1 MKNKKRFF
9 LYSSIAFIISFIAW
23 TIIVCCVDKAAIG
36 PKNSSVGLSSING
49 FFHNLIGKNMAL
61 YTITD
66 WLGLVP
72 FALIFVFGTIG
83 LIQWIKRKSFLKV
96 DYNILILGGFYII
109 VLGIYV
115 LFEFVVI
122 NHRPVLIEGIL
133 EASYPSSTTMLVM
146 CVMPT
151 AIMALNSL
159 IKNKNIKLL
168 VTISFSAFTAFM
180 VIGRIIAGVHWISDI
195 IGGLLISTGLVL
207 LYYYVSS
214 LPKKEVKLEADSST
228 QEDIKPKEETI
239 IQEEI
244 KTEE

>member
-1 MKNKKRFF
+1 MKNKKRFS
-9 LYSSIAFIISFIAW
+9 LYFSIAFIVAFIAW
-23 TIIVCCVDKAAIG
+23 TIIVSFIDKAPIG
-36 PKNSSVGLSSING
+36 PNGSSVGLSSLNG
-49 FFHNLIGKNMAL
+49 FFHNLIGNNITL

-66 WLGLVP
+66 WLGLIP
-72 FALIFVFGTIG
+72 FALIIIFGIIG

-96 DYNILILGGFYII
+96 DYNILILGGYYIV

-151 AIMALNSL
+151 AIMVLNNL
-159 IKNKNIKLL
+159 IKNCTIKKCLFVL
-168 VTISFSAFTAFM
+168 ISLFSVFM

-207 LYYYVSS
+207 MYYYLSS
-214 LPKKEVKLEADSST
+214 LNTKAPN
-228 QEDIKPKEETI
+228 IEE
-239 IQEEI
+239 
-244 KTEE
+244 

>member
-23 TIIVCCVDKAAIG
+23 TIIVCFVDKAAIG
-36 PKNSSVGLSSING
+36 PNGSSVGLSSING
-49 FFHNLIGKNMAL
+49 FFHNLIGKNMTL

-151 AIMALNSL
+151 AIMVLNTL
-159 IKNKNIKLL
+159 IKNKNLKICLFTL
-168 VTISFSAFTAFM
+168 ISLFSTFM

-228 QEDIKPKEETI
+228 KEDIKPKEETI